1 MFGQLNEYYF
11 KMLNPSIC
19 KTIILF
25 LTMGALLSAP
35 IYSAKSSEIKSTTQ
49 IERAQSE
56 SPAQKKSLKA
66 LRQAQQEAS
75 KKLKVSGSSTTPN
88 LWIRTKRWI
97 AQKQA
102 EISRTFSHYI
112 DRFQQTNDARFAF
125 ALILASLA
133 YGLVHAAGPGHGK
146 VVVSSYVMANNQTMR
161 RGIILAFLS
170 SFVQG
175 TVAIVLVG
183 AMAYLFNA
191 TGASIKQFGLK
202 LTQLSYIFIIMLGL
216 YLLASVAYRRFKT
229 ATSVKTAHSHSPSCA
244 HTHTHDYDHGHHDH
258 LHHGEEACGCGHMHI
273 PTSDQVQGSWNIAK
287 ITSLVLS
294 VGLRPCTGAL
304 YVLAFALIKNLF
316 WVGAI
321 AVYAMALGTAV
332 TISLMTMAVVGGRE
346 LALVS
351 TAGNHRG
358 VRLVYDLCAF
368 GGAIMI
374 ILFGSL
380 LLAGSLGPVS
390 PF

>member
-1 MFGQLNEYYF
+1 
-11 KMLNPSIC
+11 MLNTSIC
-19 KTIILF
+19 KAF
-25 LTMGALLSAP
+25 FLLSLTGMLFAAP
-35 IYSAKSSEIKSTTQ
+35 ICSANSAENHNDYLGGNSISPFQ
-49 IERAQSE
+49 IAQNE
-56 SPAQKKSLKA
+56 SPAQKNSLKA
-66 LRQAQQEAS
+66 LRKAQQETSNKQPTALNTS
-75 KKLKVSGSSTTPN
+75 ARPN
-88 LWIRTKRWI
+88 LWTRTKSWI

-112 DRFQQTNDARFAF
+112 DQFQQTNDARFAL

-170 SFVQG
+170 AFVQG

-183 AMAYLFNA
+183 GMAYLFNA

-202 LTQLSYIFIIMLGL
+202 LTQLSYIFIILLGL
-216 YLLASVAYRRFKT
+216 YLLVSMAYRRYKK
-229 ATSVKTAHSHSPSCA
+229 VKAVKIEHSSSCA
-244 HTHTHDYDHGHHDH
+244 QHHDH
-258 LHHGEEACGCGHMHI
+258 HHHHAEEACGCGHAHI
-273 PTSDQVQGSWNIAK
+273 PTSNQVQGSWNIAK

-316 WVGAI
+316 WIGAI

-358 VRLVYDLCAF
+358 VSFVYDVCAF
-368 GGAIMI
+368 GGAIVI

-380 LLAGSLGPVS
+380 LLASSFGPVS